1 MKNFKLSI
9 FLIFVFSTI
18 SFAQFSKT
26 HYLPPLAGT
35 ANTGGQSEEQYIYI
49 STPSITPINYKIIR
63 LGSTPIVGVVSRDLP
78 VEYNANGETQYF
90 VPETNISSV
99 MSNRGY
105 IVEADDVVYVT
116 LRTIAGGG
124 NQAGELVSKGLAALG
139 THYRIGA
146 MLNTGATNYSDL
158 HLTFV
163 SILATENNTIINFS
177 DIKPGVSLVNNAGAG
192 NTPASITLN
201 AGQSYVLAVKGPLA
215 ANKDG
220 LIGALVTS
228 NKPIAVNCGSFLG
241 NNGNLGNVDLGFDQI
256 VSVERVEP
264 IVGAGSDYIFIKS
277 TGQDPVERP
286 LLVIDQNNTDIFL
299 NGSAIPS
306 FTKNAGEYVALNGS
320 NYGPSGNLFVHTSKP
335 TFAFQSV
342 GDNVLSSQANQELFF
357 VPPLSC
363 QTPHDI
369 SNIPFIERIGARSF
383 TGRVTIITQTGS
395 SLNFVLN
402 GVPYTYAG
410 LPGSITKTGPT
421 AVIGNANYVTYVMT
435 GFTGNVS
442 ASSTGELYL
451 AAYGSD
457 GAATFGGFYSGFTFK
472 PEITL
477 GSLLATQ
484 SSCIPNV
491 ELKVSTLTAYNA
503 FQWYFNGNPIAGAT
517 GFNYFPTA
525 PGYYKV
531 SATITA
537 CGTTLVSDDIPV
549 SECPTNLD
557 GDLANDNVDLDND
570 NDGIKNC
577 VESYGDV
584 IPNLS
589 NPLAGTISVGTY
601 SNSFTGTITTGGAG
615 IPVAIP
621 FVGNA
626 TGSFVTEIPSGIG
639 SFVKYQM
646 NFTNPVSLSMQY
658 APATANP
665 TDLIDSN
672 EEFIVNSPLNKTITV
687 LNPTNQLLI
696 DTNFDGIYE
705 SNVTQ
710 FSGFEIRFRING
722 NVPIAA
728 GTGTFSFRTYL
739 STSISI
745 THKNL
750 SNTLGNKA
758 TFSFTATCIPK
769 DSDLDGIPDQ
779 LDVDSDNDGIL
790 DNTEFMSQVFIPR
803 SNVDANA
810 NGVDDAYDVAIVASD
825 FDGDTVPD
833 YLDLDSDN
841 DGIYDVFESGSG
853 ALDVDLNGMVD
864 GLPASFGTNG
874 LSNSLETAIDN
885 GIINYTIANSDA
897 TGLNNYVDL
906 DSDNDGC
913 FDVTDA
919 GFTDANNDNLI
930 GDITP
935 TINPINGLVTNAT
948 NGYTIPNPNYTIV
961 APIII
966 TTNPISVVACEL
978 QNATFTVVPDATTP
992 INGFQWQ
999 VSTNSGTTWTNLTN
1013 TVPYSGVLTAN
1024 LLITNAPTT
1033 LNNYR
1038 YRVYLSR
1045 NGNSCGLYSNVLV
1058 PAILTINALP
1068 VVNPTTIVQCD
1079 DDTDG
1084 ISDVNLTVKNNVIST
1099 NFATETF
1106 TYFTTLVGANTNDV
1120 SVKIATPTAYNTAN
1134 TTVWARI
1141 TNANGCYRVAQI
1153 TVIVSATNINPAT
1166 FQRNFTVC
1174 DDEIAT
1180 ISTDTDGISEF
1191 NFSSVTADIL
1201 ALLPTPTSLYTIKYY
1216 KNGADALAE
1225 INEITNI
1232 SSYRNVVL
1240 NMQNV
1245 WARVDSNVNNACF
1258 GIGPFIKL
1266 TVEALPIANTIPN
1279 TFYKQCDDIATPD
1292 GIFTF
1297 NTSTLESLILNGQTN
1312 KTVTYFNAANL
1323 PLRDSNNVLVAS
1335 PFPATFS
1342 STSQTIRVRVTNN
1355 VTATNNG
1362 IPCFDET
1369 FITFTV
1375 DARPIANPV
1384 VIPYSCDD
1392 LASGSDTDGK
1402 SSFSTTGFQS
1412 TILGTQTGVTIL
1424 YTFADGTT
1432 ATSLP
1437 DPFVTSSQIVTV
1449 TVTNPANTACI
1460 ATTTLNF
1467 VVKPYP
1473 NINLLGNDIVCINL
1487 PSNFVVLSGGISDGT
1502 SPNLYTYIWKKD
1514 GVLLP
1519 NITYTINVNTA
1530 GIYTVEVATLIPFA
1544 CSRTRTITVIASDIA
1559 TLLNPTIVD
1568 LTDTN
1573 TVLVNVTGAGN
1584 YEYSL
1589 DLIDGPFQD
1598 SNFFDNVSLGSHI
1611 IYINDKN
1618 GCGKVP
1624 QNIIV
1629 IGAPKYFTP
1638 NGDEF
1643 NDTWNVIGVNT
1654 AKNANSLIFIF
1665 DRFGKLLKQISP
1677 SGQGWDGTFNGEAL
1691 PADDYWYTL
1700 DLQEGRSAKG
1710 HFALK
1715 R

>member
-9 FLIFVFSTI
+9 FIIVVFSTI

-26 HYLPPLAGT
+26 HYLPPVCGSLNQT
-35 ANTGGQSEEQYIYI
+35 ANEQFIYI
-49 STPSITPINYKIIR
+49 STPSLTPINFKIIR
-63 LGSTPIVGVVSRDLP
+63 LGGTPVIGTVSRNSP
-78 VEYNANGETQYF
+78 YVHNANADGQFRVE
-90 VPETNISSV
+90 EGDASLIMN
-99 MSNRGY
+99 NRGY
-105 IVEADDVVYVT
+105 VVEADDVVYVT
-116 LRTIAGGG
+116 MRTIAGNG
-124 NQAGELVSKGLAALG
+124 NQAGQILSKGLAALG
-139 THYRIGA
+139 TSFRIG
-146 MLNTGATNYSDL
+146 TFTNLQAPAFTAANPVILSFL
-158 HLTFV
+158 
-163 SILATENNTIINFS
+163 SILATENNTTVSFS
-177 DIKPGVSLVNNAGAG
+177 NIRTGAVLINNAAAG
-192 NTPASITLN
+192 NSPAPIILN
-201 AGQSYVLAVKGPLA
+201 AGESYVIAVKAPTN
-215 ANKDG
+215 ANRDA
-220 LIGALVTS
+220 LIGSLVTS
-228 NKPIAVNCGSFLG
+228 NKPIAVNCGSYCG
-241 NNGNLGNVDLGFDQI
+241 SNGNLNGIDIGMDQI
-256 VSVERVEP
+256 VSAERTGTKYVF
-264 IVGAGSDYIFIKS
+264 VKGD
-277 TGQDPVERP
+277 GQDPIEKV
-286 LLVIDQNNTDIFL
+286 LIIADQNNTQVFL
-299 NGSAIPS
+299 NGSATPN
-306 FTKNAGEYVALNGS
+306 TTLNAGDYITYDGATFS
-320 NYGPSGNLFVHTSKP
+320 PQGNLFIETSKKV
-335 TFAFQSV
+335 FAYQGIGGFQLGS
-342 GDNVLSSQANQELFF
+342 NANQELFF
-357 VPPLSC
+357 VPPLNC
-363 QTPHDI
+363 ETPRRID
-369 SNIPFIERIGARSF
+369 NVPFIDEIGGVNF
-383 TGRVTIITQTGS
+383 PGRVTLATKVGS
-395 SLNFVLN
+395 TLNFVIN
-402 GVPYTYAG
+402 GTAYTQAT
-410 LPGSITKTGPT
+410 LPVSVNVTGPF
-421 AVIGNANYVTYVMT
+421 AIIGNTDYVTYSVT
-435 GFTGNVS
+435 GLSGNISVE
-442 ASSTGELYL
+442 STTELYL
-451 AAYGSD
+451 AAFGTNNN
-457 GAATFGGFYSGFTFK
+457 ATFGGYYSGFTFK

-477 GSLLATQ
+477 GQVLVGTSN
-484 SSCIPNV
+484 CIPNV
-491 ELKVSTLTAYNA
+491 KLKVSAVTSFNV
-503 FQWYFNGNPIAGAT
+503 FQWFFNGTPILGAT
-517 GFNYFPTA
+517 NNEYTPLIPGNY
-525 PGYYKV
+525 YV
-531 SATITA
+531 SAAILN
-537 CGTTLVSDDIPV
+537 CGTALVSDDIPV

-577 VESYGDV
+577 VESFGDLN
-584 IPNLS
+584 PNLS
-589 NPLAGTISVGTY
+589 NPLAGVISTGSY
-601 SNSFTGTITTGGAG
+601 SNPFTGTITTGGVG
-615 IPVAIP
+615 IPVAVP
-621 FVGNA
+621 FTGNS
-626 TGSFVTEIPSGIG
+626 TGSFITEIPSGIG

-658 APATANP
+658 APATASL

-672 EEFIVNSPLNKTITV
+672 EEFIVNSPINKTITV

-739 STSISI
+739 TTSISI

-779 LDVDSDNDGIL
+779 LDIDSDNDGIL

-803 SNVDANA
+803 SNLDANA

-853 ALDVDLNGMVD
+853 ALDIDLNGMVD

-919 GFTDANNDNLI
+919 GFTDANNDNLL
-930 GDITP
+930 GDVTP
-935 TINPINGLVTNAT
+935 TTNPVNGLVTNAT
-948 NGYTIPNPNYTIV
+948 NGYTLPNPNYTIV
-961 APIII
+961 APISI
-966 TTNPISVVACEL
+966 TTNPISVVVCEL
-978 QNATFTVVPDATTP
+978 QNATFTVVPDASTP
-992 INGFQWQ
+992 INSFQWQ
-999 VSTNSGTTWTNLTN
+999 VSTNGGTIWTNLTN
-1013 TVPYSGVLTAN
+1013 TLPYSGVTTAN
-1024 LLITNAPTT
+1024 LLITSAPSI

-1038 YRVYLSR
+1038 YRVFLNR
-1045 NGNSCGLYSNVLV
+1045 NGNSCGLLSNVLV

-1084 ISDVNLTVKNNVIST
+1084 ISDVNLTVKNNVISA

-1106 TYFTTLVGANTNDV
+1106 TYFTTLLGANTNDL
-1120 SVKIATPTAYNTAN
+1120 SVKIANPTAYNTAN
-1134 TTVWARI
+1134 TIVWARI
-1141 TNANGCYRVAQI
+1141 TNANGCYSVAQI
-1153 TVIVSATNINPAT
+1153 TVVVSATNINPAT

-1174 DDEIAT
+1174 DDEIAS
-1180 ISTDTDGISEF
+1180 ISTDTDGIAAF
-1191 NFSSVTADIL
+1191 NFSSVTADVL

-1225 INEITNI
+1225 INEITNT

-1240 NMQNV
+1240 NMQNIWV
-1245 WARVDSNVNNACF
+1245 RVDSNVNNACF

-1266 TVEALPIANTIPN
+1266 TVEALPIVNTIANTV
-1279 TFYKQCDDIATPD
+1279 YKQCDEVATPD

-1297 NTSTLESLILNGQTN
+1297 NTSTLESSILNGQTN
-1312 KTVTYFNAANL
+1312 KTVTYFNASNL
-1323 PLRDSNNVLVAS
+1323 PLRDSNNVLVPS

-1355 VTATNNG
+1355 VTATNNN

-1369 FITFTV
+1369 FVTFTV
-1375 DARPIANPV
+1375 DTRPIASPV
-1384 VIPYSCDD
+1384 AIPYSCDD

-1402 SSFSTTGFQS
+1402 SSFDTSTYQS
-1412 TILGTQTGVTIL
+1412 TIVGSQTGVTIL
-1424 YTFADGTT
+1424 YTFANGTT
-1432 ATSLP
+1432 SNTLAN
-1437 DPFVTSSQIVTV
+1437 PFVTASQIVTV
-1449 TVTNPANTACI
+1449 TVTNPTNPSCP

-1473 NINLLGNDIVCINL
+1473 NINLLGNEIVCLNL
-1487 PSNFVVLSGGISDGT
+1487 PSNFVTLSGGISDGT

-1519 NITYTINVNTA
+1519 NTTYTVNINTA
-1530 GIYTVEVATLIPFA
+1530 GIYTVEVSSLIPFA

-1573 TVLVNVTGAGN
+1573 TVLVNVSGAGN

-1589 DLIDGPFQD
+1589 DSIDGPFQD
-1598 SNFFDNVSLGSHI
+1598 SNFFDNVSLGTHI

-1638 NGDEF
+1638 NGDGF
-1643 NDTWNVIGVNT
+1643 NDTWNVIGINT

-1665 DRFGKLLKQISP
+1665 DRFGKLIKQISP
-1677 SGQGWDGTFNGEAL
+1677 SGQGWDGTFNGEPL

>member
-1 MKNFKLSI
+1 MKKIKLSLL
-9 FLIFVFSTI
+9 FIFVATTLT
-18 SFAQFSKT
+18 FAQFSKT
-26 HYLPPLAGT
+26 HYLPPVCGSVNQT
-35 ANTGGQSEEQYIYI
+35 ANEQYIYI
-49 STPSITPINYKIIR
+49 STPSLTPIGFKIIR
-63 LGSTPIVGVVSRDLP
+63 LGGTVVTGTVSRNTPYVHDANADGQFR
-78 VEYNANGETQYF
+78 VEEGNT
-90 VPETNISSV
+90 SSV
-99 MSNRGY
+99 MNNRGY
-105 IVEADDVVYVT
+105 VVEADDVVYVT
-116 LRTIAGGG
+116 MRTIAGNN
-124 NQAGELVSKGLAALG
+124 NQAGQILSKGLAALG
-139 THYRIGA
+139 TSFRIGTFTNLQA
-146 MLNTGATNYSDL
+146 PAFTATNSVIL
-158 HLTFV
+158 SFV
-163 SILATENNTIINFS
+163 SILATENNTLVNFNNIKTGTVIIN
-177 DIKPGVSLVNNAGAG
+177 NAAAG
-192 NTPASITLN
+192 NTPAAVTLN
-201 AGQSYVLAVKGPLA
+201 AGESYVLAIRGDASSPA
-215 ANKDG
+215 ANRDG
-220 LIGALVTS
+220 LIGSQVTS
-228 NKPIAVNCGSFLG
+228 NKPIAVNCGSYCG
-241 NNGNLGNVDLGFDQI
+241 SNGDLNGIDIGMDQI
-256 VSVERVEP
+256 VSAERTGTKYVFVKGDGQNP
-264 IVGAGSDYIFIKS
+264 IEKVLIVA
-277 TGQDPVERP
+277 
-286 LLVIDQNNTDIFL
+286 DQNNTQVFL
-299 NGSAIPS
+299 NGSATPN
-306 FTKNAGEYVALNGS
+306 TTLNAGQYVTYNGATF
-320 NYGPSGNLFVHTSKP
+320 GPQGNLFIETSQKV
-335 TFAFQSV
+335 FAYQGIGGFQFGS
-342 GDNVLSSQANQELFF
+342 NANQELFF
-357 VPPLSC
+357 VPPLNC
-363 QTPHDI
+363 ETPRRID
-369 SNIPFIERIGARSF
+369 NVPFIDQIGGVNF
-383 TGRVTIITQTGS
+383 PGRVTLATKVGS
-395 SLNFVLN
+395 SLNFVIN
-402 GVPYTYAG
+402 GTAYTQAL
-410 LPGSITKTGPT
+410 LPATVTVSGPF
-421 AVIGNANYVTYVMT
+421 AIIGNTDYVTYSVT
-435 GFTGNVS
+435 GLSGNISVE
-442 ASSTGELYL
+442 STTELYL
-451 AAYGSD
+451 AAFGTNNN
-457 GAATFGGFYSGFTFK
+457 ATFGGYYSGFTFK

-477 GSLLATQ
+477 GQVVIGT

-491 ELKVSTLTAYNA
+491 KLKVSAVTSFNV
-503 FQWYFNGNPIAGAT
+503 FQWFFNGNPIIGAT
-517 GFNYFPTA
+517 NNEYTPTA
-525 PGYYKV
+525 PGNYYV
-531 SATITA
+531 SAAILN
-537 CGTTLVSDDIPV
+537 CGTPLISDNIPV

-577 VESYGDV
+577 EESYGN
-584 IPNLS
+584 INPNLS
-589 NPLAGTISVGTY
+589 NPLVGTISTGTY
-601 SNSFTGTITTGGAG
+601 SNSFTGTITTGGVG

-626 TGSFVTEIPSGIG
+626 AGGFVTEIPSGIG

-658 APATANP
+658 VPATASP
-665 TDLIDSN
+665 TDLIDAT
-672 EEFIVNSPLNKTITV
+672 EEFVVNSPINKTITV

-739 STSISI
+739 STSISLM
-745 THKNL
+745 HRNL

-758 TFSFTATCIPK
+758 SFIFSATCVPK

-779 LDVDSDNDGIL
+779 LDLDSDNDGIL
-790 DNTEFMSQVFIPR
+790 DNTEYMSQVFIPR
-803 SNVDANA
+803 SNLDVNA
-810 NGVDDAYDVAIVASD
+810 NGVDDAYDAAIVISD
-825 FDGDTVPD
+825 FDGDNVPD

-853 ALDVDLNGMVD
+853 ALDADLNGIVD

-885 GIINYTIANSDA
+885 GIINYTLANSDA

-930 GDITP
+930 GDVTP
-935 TINPINGLVTNAT
+935 IINPVNGLVTNAT
-948 NGYTIPNPNYTIV
+948 NGYTVPNPNYTIV
-961 APIII
+961 APIAI

-992 INGFQWQ
+992 INGYQWQ
-999 VSTNSGTTWTNLTN
+999 VSTNGGTTWTNLTN
-1013 TVPYSGVLTAN
+1013 AAPYSGVTTAN
-1024 LLITNAPTT
+1024 LLITSAPTT
-1033 LNNYR
+1033 LNNNR
-1038 YRVYLSR
+1038 YRVFLSR
-1045 NGNSCGLYSNVLV
+1045 NGNSCGLNSNALL

-1068 VVNPTTIVQCD
+1068 VVVPITIIQCD
-1079 DDTDG
+1079 DDIDG
-1084 ISDVNLTVKNNVIST
+1084 VSDVNLTVKNNVIST
-1099 NFATETF
+1099 NFALETF
-1106 TYFTTLVGANTNDV
+1106 TYFRTFVGADTNSNDPL
-1120 SVKIATPTAYNTAN
+1120 VKITNPTAYNTAN
-1134 TTVWARI
+1134 TTVWARV
-1141 TNANGCYRVAQI
+1141 TNANGCYRVVQI

-1174 DDEIAT
+1174 DDFIPS
-1180 ISTDTDGISEF
+1180 ISTDTDGFAEF

-1232 SSYRNVVL
+1232 ASYRNVVL
-1240 NMQNV
+1240 NIQNV

-1258 GIGPFIKL
+1258 GVGPFIKL
-1266 TVEALPIANTIPN
+1266 TVEALPIANPIAN
-1279 TFYKQCDDIATPD
+1279 TVYRQCDEAASPD

-1297 NTSTLESLILNGQTN
+1297 NTATLESTILGVQTN

-1323 PLRDSNNVLVAS
+1323 PLTDSNGVLITS

-1355 VTATNNG
+1355 VTATNSG

-1369 FITFTV
+1369 SITFTV
-1375 DARPIANPV
+1375 DSRPVANPV

-1392 LASGSDTDGK
+1392 LASGSDVDGK
-1402 SSFSTTGFQS
+1402 SSFITTGFQN

-1424 YTFADGTT
+1424 YTFANGTT

-1437 DPFVTSSQIVTV
+1437 DPFVTESQIVTV
-1449 TVTNPANTACI
+1449 TVTNPTNTACTG
-1460 ATTTLNF
+1460 TTTLNF
-1467 VVKPYP
+1467 IVKPLP
-1473 NINLLGNDIVCINL
+1473 KINLLGNEIVCINL
-1487 PSNFVVLSGGISDGT
+1487 PSNLVTLNGGIIDGT
-1502 SPNLYTYIWKKD
+1502 SPTLYTYVWKKD

-1519 NITYTINVNTA
+1519 NTTYAIGVNTA
-1530 GIYTVEVATLIPFA
+1530 GVYTVEVATLVPFA

-1611 IYINDKN
+1611 VYINDKN
-1618 GCGKVP
+1618 GCGKVS

-1629 IGAPKYFTP
+1629 IGAPRFFTP
-1638 NGDEF
+1638 NGDGF

-1654 AKNANSLIFIF
+1654 PKNSNSLIFIF

-1677 SGQGWDGTFNGEAL
+1677 NGQGWDGTFNGQLL

>member
-1 MKNFKLSI
+1 MKNFKLSL
-9 FLIFVFSTI
+9 FLIVVFTTI

-26 HYLPPLAGT
+26 HYLPPVCGSQNQT
-35 ANTGGQSEEQYIYI
+35 ANEQYIYI
-49 STPSITPINYKIIR
+49 STPSLTPINFKIIR
-63 LGSTPIVGVVSRDLP
+63 LGGTSVVGTVSRNTPYVHDANADGQFR
-78 VEYNANGETQYF
+78 VEESDASN
-90 VPETNISSV
+90 V
-99 MSNRGY
+99 MNNRGY
-105 IVEADDVVYVT
+105 VIEADDVVYVT
-116 LRTIAGGG
+116 MRTIAGNN
-124 NQAGELVSKGLAALG
+124 NQAGQILSKGLAALG
-139 THYRIGA
+139 TSFRIGA
-146 MLNTGATNYSDL
+146 FTNL
-158 HLTFV
+158 QAPAFTAVNPVMLTFL
-163 SILATENNTIINFS
+163 SILATENNTTISFS
-177 DIKPGVSLVNNAGAG
+177 DIKTGAVLINNAVAG
-192 NTPASITLN
+192 NNPASIVLN
-201 AGQSYVLAVKGPLA
+201 AGESYVMAVKGPTN
-215 ANKDG
+215 ANRDA
-220 LIGALVTS
+220 LIGSKVTS
-228 NKPIAVNCGSFLG
+228 NKPIAVNCGSYCG
-241 NNGNLGNVDLGFDQI
+241 SNGDLNGIDIGMDQI
-256 VSVERVEP
+256 VSAERTGTKYVFVKGDGQNP
-264 IVGAGSDYIFIKS
+264 IEK
-277 TGQDPVERP
+277 
-286 LLVIDQNNTDIFL
+286 VIIIADQNNTQIFL
-299 NGSAIPS
+299 NGNAVAN
-306 FTKNAGEYVALNGS
+306 TTLNAGQYVTYDGS
-320 NYGPSGNLFVHTSKP
+320 TFSSQGNLFIETSQKV
-335 TFAFQSV
+335 FAYQGIGGFQAGS
-342 GDNVLSSQANQELFF
+342 NANQELFF
-357 VPPLSC
+357 VPPLNC
-363 QTPHDI
+363 ETPRKID
-369 SNIPFIERIGARSF
+369 NVPFIDKIGGVDF
-383 TGRVTIITQTGS
+383 PGRVTLATKVGS
-395 SLNFVLN
+395 TLNFIIN
-402 GVPYTYAG
+402 GTAYAQAT
-410 LPGSITKTGPT
+410 LPTGVTITGPF
-421 AVIGNANYVTYVMT
+421 AIIGNTDYVTYSVT
-435 GFTGNVS
+435 GLSGNISVE
-442 ASSTGELYL
+442 STTELYL
-451 AAYGSD
+451 AAFGTNNN
-457 GAATFGGFYSGFTFK
+457 ATFGGYYSGFTFK

-477 GSLLATQ
+477 GQVVVGTL
-484 SSCIPNV
+484 SCIPNV
-491 ELKVSTLTAYNA
+491 KLKVSAVTSFNV
-503 FQWYFNGNPIAGAT
+503 FQWFFNGNPILGAT
-517 GFNYFPTA
+517 TNEFTPTLPGNY
-525 PGYYKV
+525 YV
-531 SATITA
+531 SAAILN
-537 CGTTLVSDDIPV
+537 CGTPLISDNIPV

-589 NPLAGTISVGTY
+589 NPLAGIISTGTY
-601 SNSFTGTITTGGAG
+601 SNAFTATITTGGAG
-615 IPVAIP
+615 IPVAVP

-626 TGSFVTEIPSGIG
+626 SGSFVTEIPSGIG

-658 APATANP
+658 VPATANP
-665 TDLIDSN
+665 SDLIDAT
-672 EEFIVNSPLNKTITV
+672 EEFVVNSPINKTITV

-758 TFSFTATCIPK
+758 TFSFSATCIPK

-779 LDVDSDNDGIL
+779 LDIDSDNDGIL
-790 DNTEFMSQVFIPR
+790 DNTEFMSQVYIPR
-803 SNVDANA
+803 SNLDANA

-825 FDGDTVPD
+825 FDGDNVPD

-853 ALDVDLNGMVD
+853 ALDIDLNGVVD

-874 LSNSLETAIDN
+874 LSNSLETIADN
-885 GIINYTIANSDA
+885 GIINYTIANSDG

-906 DSDNDGC
+906 DADNDGC

-930 GDITP
+930 GDTTP
-935 TINPINGLVTNAT
+935 TTNPINGLVTNAT

-966 TTNPISVVACEL
+966 TTNPISIVACEL

-999 VSTNSGTTWTNLTN
+999 VSTNGGTTWTNLTN
-1013 TVPYSGVLTAN
+1013 TAPYSGVTTAN

-1033 LNNYR
+1033 LNNTR

-1058 PAILTINALP
+1058 PAILTINDLP
-1068 VVNPTTIVQCD
+1068 VVTPITIVQCD
-1079 DDTDG
+1079 DNTDG
-1084 ISDVNLTVKNNVIST
+1084 ISDVNLTVKNNVISS
-1099 NFATETF
+1099 NFALETF
-1106 TYFTTLVGANTNDV
+1106 TYFTTFIGADTNDV
-1120 SVKIATPTAYNTAN
+1120 SVKIATPTAFNTAN
-1134 TTVWARI
+1134 TIVWARI
-1141 TNANGCYRVAQI
+1141 TNTNGCYRVAQI

-1174 DDEIAT
+1174 DDEILS

-1240 NMQNV
+1240 NIQNV

-1279 TFYKQCDDIATPD
+1279 TVYKQCDDVATPD

-1297 NTSTLESLILNGQTN
+1297 NTSTLESTILGGQTN

-1323 PLRDSNNVLVAS
+1323 PLRDSNNVLITS

-1369 FITFTV
+1369 FVTFTV
-1375 DARPIANPV
+1375 DSRPTANPV

-1392 LASGSDTDGK
+1392 LASGSDVDGK
-1402 SSFSTTGFQS
+1402 SSFATTGFQS
-1412 TILGTQTGVTIL
+1412 TILGAQTGVTIL
-1424 YTFADGTT
+1424 FTFANGTT

-1437 DPFVTSSQIVTV
+1437 DPFITASQIVTV
-1449 TVTNPANTACI
+1449 TVTNPANTICT

-1467 VVKPYP
+1467 IVKPLP
-1473 NINLLGNDIVCINL
+1473 KINLLGNDLVCINL
-1487 PSNFVVLSGGISDGT
+1487 PSNFVTLSGGLIDGS
-1502 SPNLYTYIWKKD
+1502 SPTLYTYIWKKD

-1519 NITYTINVNTA
+1519 NTTYTINVNSA
-1530 GIYTVEVATLIPFA
+1530 GVYTVEVTTLIPFA

-1573 TVLVNVTGAGN
+1573 TVLINVTGVGN

-1611 IYINDKN
+1611 VFINDKN

-1629 IGAPKYFTP
+1629 IGAPTYFTP
-1638 NGDEF
+1638 NGDGF

-1654 AKNANSLIFIF
+1654 PKNSNSLIFIF

-1677 SGQGWDGTFNGEAL
+1677 SGQGWDGTFNGQPL